1 MKYQRDFTEEES
13 MRLGTEDKI
22 GLAIGSV
29 VYAGSGEGHAKSV
42 NGSKMGAA
50 PRQEKERSKNRGKN
64 SNFGESSHLW
74 QAFPW

>member
-13 MRLGTEDKI
+13 MRLGTEI